1 MDFSESSEKVLAD
14 ADFRSFGITRDAV
27 DFRSNI
33 TFSSFHLYT
42 VLGHVTAGNYV
53 DSNKAI
59 YWDGRSENGEMV
71 SSGSYF
77 YQMMNS

>member
-42 VLGHVTAGNYV
+42 VLGNATNVTRR
-53 DSNKAI
+53 DDLAI
-59 YWDGRSENGEMV
+59 FEYH
-71 SSGSYF
+71 F
-77 YQMMNS
+77 